1 MQIDYLYSDNSTV
14 HAVNCFYD
22 GSDLEIGVLCLF
34 ACQETTIRITNEHD
48 SFVIE
53 IPDSF
58 RSGSERVKAFNV
70 TLNVLSHEQ
79 V

>member
-1 MQIDYLYSDNSTV
+1 MQIDYLRNEASSV
-14 HAVNCFYD
+14 HAVNCFYGED
-22 GSDLEIGVLCLF
+22 GLEIGVLCLF
-34 ACQETTIRITNEHD
+34 ACQETTTRITDEHH
-48 SFVIE
+48 SFVVE